1 MERVLSFFD
10 QGGNILWA
18 ILGVS
23 MLMWTLIFERY
34 WFFYYQLPRL
44 KAELLDAW
52 RSRTRLSRMSE
63 QRLRDSLVSLFFSRL
78 FRGLTMV
85 NILTQILPLLGLLGT
100 VSGMIKVF
108 EVINIFGAGNAR
120 GMAAGISEALITTM
134 AGLIAALSGLFI
146 AANLESRAQ
155 QAREKFSSQ
164 LTDH

>member
-63 QRLRDSLVSLFFSRL
+63 QRLRDSLVLLFFSRL